1 MLAPIEELHKNYKNA
16 IFDALIQ
23 FQFIES
29 LLKDCIILSNKV
41 IHEKTKDI
49 LDFTYSEERL
59 NEKALQALCGAYRRL
74 TKNKSLIDRIKSKSK
89 YRNNIAHEA
98 CFENW
103 KDRINN
109 IKAHQLH
116 EKGCSI
122 QKHADEAS
130 KLARELLKEHKVLQL
145 ELEQLTRP

>member
-1 MLAPIEELHKNYKNA
+1 MLAPMEELQKNYRNA
-16 IFDALIQ
+16 VFDALAHY
-23 FQFIES
+23 QFIES
-29 LLKDCIILSNKV
+29 LLKDCITLSNKI

-49 LDFTYSEERL
+49 LGFTYSEKRL
-59 NEKALQALCGAYRRL
+59 NDKALQALCSTYMHL
-74 TKNKSLIDRIKSKSK
+74 TKNKSLVGRIKSAAEH
-89 YRNNIAHEA
+89 RNNIAHEA

-109 IKAHQLH
+109 IDAHKLH

-122 QKHADEAS
+122 KKHADEAS
-130 KLARELLKEHKVLQL
+130 KMVGELLKEYKALQL